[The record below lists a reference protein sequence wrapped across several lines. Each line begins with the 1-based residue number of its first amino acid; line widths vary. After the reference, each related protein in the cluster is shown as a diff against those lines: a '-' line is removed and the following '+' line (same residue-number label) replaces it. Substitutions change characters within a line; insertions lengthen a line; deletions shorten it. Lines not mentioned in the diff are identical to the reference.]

1 MLDNANVEIEGFV
14 KVWDPVTGEII
25 QQGHNA
31 INKEAMSYVLA
42 SLMQGPSGPYL
53 YEMHFGNGGAIV
65 DETGNIT
72 YRDVEINL
80 EDGLS
85 AGLYNPTY
93 FKIVDATDEL
103 NDDVTKNKVEIAHT
117 QGLYYTDVIVTCTL
131 SPEQPDAADYGNLVS
146 LTQDEI
152 DQGTLTGN
160 FVFNELGLKVKGT
173 ELNTGYLIS
182 HIIFH
187 PVQKSANR
195 TIQVVYTLRIRLS

>member
-1 MLDNANVEIEGFV
+1 MLDKANVEIEGFV
-14 KVWDPVTGEII
+14 KVWDPVSGEII

-42 SLMQGPSGPYL
+42 SLMKGPQGPYL

-85 AGLYNPTY
+85 AALYNPTY
-93 FKIVDATDEL
+93 FKVIDSTDAL
-103 NDDVTKNKVEIAHT
+103 NDDITKNSVEISHT
-117 QGLYYTDVIVTCTL
+117 QGLYYTDVVVTCTL
-131 SPEQPDAADYGNLVS
+131 APEQPDAGDYGNLVAV
-146 LTQDEI
+146 TQDEI

-160 FVFNELGLKVKGT
+160 FVFNEIGLKAKGD
-173 ELNTGYLIS
+173 ELNTGYLVS

>member
-1 MLDNANVEIEGFV
+1 MLDKANVEIEGFV

-42 SLMQGPSGPYL
+42 SLLQGPSGSYL
-53 YEMHFGNGGAIV
+53 YEMHFGNGGTIV

-93 FKIVDATDEL
+93 FKVIDSTDEL
-103 NDDVTKNKVEIAHT
+103 NDDSTKNKVEIAHT
-117 QGLYYTDVIVTCTL
+117 QGLYYTDVVVTCTL

-152 DQGTLTGN
+152 DQGSLTGN
-160 FVFNELGLKVKGT
+160 FVFNELGLKVKGDD
-173 ELNTGYLIS
+173 LNTGFLVS
-182 HIIFH
+182 HIVFH